1 MTTVNVAGIVPGLRV
16 LVLEDDTLI
25 AMYLQELLEDSGC
38 TVIGPAPRVGKALE
52 LLQLH
57 EPDVAILDL
66 NLAGVCPTAV
76 AEVLRSRRV
85 PFLILSGYNESEL
98 DDALLR
104 GVPRLTKPVRI
115 QELLE
120 HIAALVT
127 DARIAS

>member
-1 MTTVNVAGIVPGLRV
+1 VTADIVPGLRV
-16 LVLEDDTLI
+16 LVLEDDALI

-38 TVIGPAPRVGKALE
+38 NVIGPAPRVGKALE
-52 LLQLH
+52 LLQQH

-66 NLAGVCPTAV
+66 NLAGVYPTAV

-85 PFLILSGYNESEL
+85 PFLVLSGYNESEL